1 MIRAG
6 SLTPR
11 GQAISKV
18 SHPSGE
24 SNGNF
29 PYLIHHCLYY
39 QQASELLTAAA
50 MVAESAARARITA
63 LGLRR
68 LTRSRLGS

>member
-29 PYLIHHCLYY
+29 AYLMHHCLYY
-39 QQASELLTAAA
+39 QQARELLTAAA
-50 MVAESAARARITA
+50 LVAGSVARARITA